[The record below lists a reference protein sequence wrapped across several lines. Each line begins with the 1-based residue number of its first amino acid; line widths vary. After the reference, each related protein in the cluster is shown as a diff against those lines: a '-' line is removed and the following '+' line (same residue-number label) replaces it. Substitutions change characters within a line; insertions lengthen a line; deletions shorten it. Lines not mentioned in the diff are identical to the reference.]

1 MFGKPNYLPQK
12 TLGWWLN
19 YIIINSAIQE
29 IEDFSRTFWQSLS
42 QVSLIYAWS
51 LTILC
56 GLSWYYS
63 LESKLDIKSFIKP
76 TNNFQYLHRQSA
88 HGPFVNKGLIQYI
101 RYAKNTIDPS
111 IPNATLYDFKAH
123 LRSYLL
129 RKSTHISKNQYREI
143 KQNASLKRVQSNHY
157 VILH

>member
-1 MFGKPNYLPQK
+1 MFGNLSCKPNYLPHK
-12 TLGWWLN
+12 TLGWWLK

-29 IEDFSRTFWQSLS
+29 IEDFSRWHSLS
-42 QVSLIYAWS
+42 QISLIYAWS
-51 LTILC
+51 LTTLF
-56 GLSWYYS
+56 GLSWYYN

-123 LRSYLL
+123 LRSNLL
-129 RKSTHISKNQYREI
+129 RKSTHISKNQYRVSS
-143 KQNASLKRVQSNHY
+143 KTQL
-157 VILH
+157 